1 MTIAHEPGIYTI
13 IKEHHV
19 TMSYT
24 MMILPQ
30 IAKRPYI
37 SQTYFDSHNRVKQFM
52 DDNHPEIE
60 FHTKKTFDAKAQ
72 VRMSLPP
79 IQKFAQ

>member
-19 TMSYT
+19 TTSYT

-30 IAKRPYI
+30 IAKKPYI
-37 SQTYFDSHNRVKQFM
+37 AQTYFNSRNGVKQFM
-52 DDNHPEIE
+52 NTNHPEIE
-60 FHTKKTFDAKAQ
+60 FHTKKTFDTKVQ

-79 IQKFAQ
+79 IPKFT